1 MGLMS
6 FWITLLFGVILTIF
20 GVSHYPTSN
29 LWYFFLTL
37 VGMIMILIAVV
48 SIGGNKNAK

>member
-6 FWITLLFGVILTIF
+6 FWITLLFGIVITIF
-20 GVSHYPTSN
+20 GVSHYPTFN

-37 VGMIMILIAVV
+37 VGMIMILIAILSVR
-48 SIGGNKNAK
+48 SKKC